1 MRKLLPAALAFAVML
16 APLSP
21 VMAEDFG
28 VGVGPGGIGVHVG
41 DQDHGDRHNGDRNR
55 AREHRTVAV
64 DHDRDYDRG
73 CRVVITK
80 YHHDGMTTTRRERK
94 CD

>member
-1 MRKLLPAALAFAVML
+1 MRKILPAALAFAIML

-21 VMAEDFG
+21 LMAEGLG

-41 DQDHGDRHNGDRNR
+41 DQDHGDRHNGC
-55 AREHRTVAV
+55 RT
-64 DHDRDYDRG
+64 
-73 CRVVITK
+73 VITK
-80 YHHDGMTTTRRERK
+80 YQHNGMTTTKRERK